1 MASPTPMRCL
11 KEECPHPLGCHFR
24 MSCREAVAD
33 VWRSVALGFET
44 LRSEG
49 RFAWRKPQ
57 PIETETEEYWR

>member
-1 MASPTPMRCL
+1 MASPVPMKFL
-11 KEECPHPLGCHFR
+11 HEECPHALGCHFR
-24 MSCREAVAD
+24 GSCREAVAD
-33 VWRSVALGFET
+33 VWRSVAYAFET